1 MPQMLES
8 LKAELRRSN
17 LEETMQRIVKQIG
30 VVLLVGCTLTSVYA
44 QRPATDKSE
53 SVGLSSERLQRINQ
67 LIERKIKEEKIVGA
81 LTLVAR
87 RGKLVH
93 LATAGQAD
101 LEANKP
107 LKSDAI
113 FRIYSMTKPITT
125 VAAMMLYE
133 EGKFQLDDPV
143 AIYLPEFKDVQVY
156 GEGGALMKPKSP
168 MTIRHLMAHTSGL
181 TYGFFGNTPV
191 DQQYRAANLM
201 SGDST
206 LAEFTQKLAKLPL
219 LFHPGEQ
226 WNYGVNTD
234 VLGRLVEVWS
244 GLTLDE
250 FFRQRIFKP
259 LGMNDTGFDV
269 PAAKLERFTTNYQ
282 WGLNPLAVGEA
293 MGKRVVSDHPGK
305 SRYASP
311 AKFFSGGGGLV
322 STAQDYLRFCQM
334 LLNGGMLD
342 GARLLSPKTVQLITS
357 DHTKHARLPQGGV
370 ALRRGAAFG
379 LGFQVVTD
387 TAENQ
392 RIGSVGTFDWSGA
405 ATTSFFIDPQEQLIG
420 ILMTQKMPADFRLMT
435 EFRTAVYQAIV
446 ESQHR

>member
-1 MPQMLES
+1 M
-8 LKAELRRSN
+8 
-17 LEETMQRIVKQIG
+17 KQICS
-30 VVLLVGCTLTSVYA
+30 VVLLLACCTVTSYA
-44 QRPATDKSE
+44 QRPATDKPE
-53 SVGLSSERLQRINQ
+53 SVGMSSERLQRINQ
-67 LIERKIKEEKIVGA
+67 LIERKIKEEKIVGG

-93 LATAGQAD
+93 LFTAGQAD
-101 LEANKP
+101 LEAKKP

-143 AIYLPEFKDVQVY
+143 AIYLPEFKDVRVY
-156 GEGGALMKPKSP
+156 GEGGALVKPKSP

-259 LGMNDTGFDV
+259 LGMNDTGFEV
-269 PAAKLERFTTNYQ
+269 PAARLERFTTNYQ
-282 WGLNPLAVGEA
+282 WGMNPLALGEIT
-293 MGKRVVSDHPGK
+293 GKRTVSDHPSK

-334 LLNGGMLD
+334 LLNGGALD
-342 GARLLSPKTVQLITS
+342 GTRLLSPKTVQLMTS
-357 DHTKHARLPQGGV
+357 DHTKQARLPQGGV
-370 ALRRGAAFG
+370 ALGRGAAFG
-379 LGFQVVTD
+379 LGFQVITD

-392 RIGSVGTFDWSGA
+392 RIGSVGTFDWAGA
-405 ATTSFFIDPQEQLIG
+405 ASTSFFIDPQEQLIG
-420 ILMTQKMPADFRLMT
+420 ILMTQKMPTDFRLMT
-435 EFRTAVYQAIV
+435 DFRTAVYQAIV

>member
-1 MPQMLES
+1 
-8 LKAELRRSN
+8 
-17 LEETMQRIVKQIG
+17 MQRIKNQIC
-30 VVLLVGCTLTSVYA
+30 VVVWLACCALSSVYA
-44 QRPATDKSE
+44 QHPATDKPE
-53 SVGLSSERLQRINQ
+53 SVGMSSERLQRINQ
-67 LIERKIKEEKIVGA
+67 LIERKIKDEKIVGA

-93 LATAGQAD
+93 LATAGHSD

-107 LKSDAI
+107 LKNDAI

-133 EGKFQLDDPV
+133 EGKFQIDDPV
-143 AIYLPEFKDVQVY
+143 AMYLPEFKDVQVY

-191 DQQYRAANLM
+191 DQQYRSANLM
-201 SGDST
+201 SGNTT

-244 GLTLDE
+244 GMTLDE
-250 FFRQRIFKP
+250 FMRQRIFKP

-282 WGLNPLAVGEA
+282 WGLNPLAMGEVT
-293 MGKRVVSDHPGK
+293 GKRVVGDHPSK

-334 LLNGGMLD
+334 LLNGGAFD
-342 GARLLSPKTVQLITS
+342 SVRLLSPKTVQLMTS
-357 DHTKHARLPQGGV
+357 EHTKHARLPQSGV
-370 ALRRGAAFG
+370 ALGRGSAFG
-379 LGFQVVTD
+379 LGFQVITD

-392 RIGSVGTFDWSGA
+392 RLGSVGTFDWAGA
-405 ATTSFFIDPQEQLIG
+405 ASTSFFIDPQEQLIG
-420 ILMTQKMPADFRLMT
+420 ILMTQKMPTDFRLMT
-435 EFRTAVYQAIV
+435 EFRTAVYQAVI
-446 ESQHR
+446 ESRQPHDGR

>member
-1 MPQMLES
+1 
-8 LKAELRRSN
+8 
-17 LEETMQRIVKQIG
+17 MQKTLKQIYCA
-30 VVLLVGCTLTSVYA
+30 VLLLALCALA
-44 QRPATDKSE
+44 QAYGQKPASDRPE
-53 SVGLSSERLQRINQ
+53 SVGISSERLQRIGQ
-67 LIERKIKEEKIVGA
+67 LIERKINEDKLVGA
-81 LTLVAR
+81 ITLVAR

-93 LATAGQAD
+93 LAAAGHSN

-113 FRIYSMTKPITT
+113 FRIYSMSKPITT

-133 EGKFQLDDPV
+133 EGKFQIDDPV
-143 AIYLPEFKDVQVY
+143 ALYLPEFKDVQVY
-156 GEGGALMKPKSP
+156 GEGGVLVKPKSP
-168 MTIRHLMAHTSGL
+168 MTIRHLMSHTSGL

-191 DQQYRAANLM
+191 DQQYRTANLL
-201 SGDST
+201 SGDLT

-250 FFRQRIFKP
+250 FLRQRIFKP

-282 WGLNPLAVGEA
+282 WGLNPLALGEVT
-293 MGKRVVSDHPGK
+293 GKRIVADHPSK

-334 LLNGGMLD
+334 LLGGGALD
-342 GARLLSPKTVQLITS
+342 GARLLSPKSVQLMTS
-357 DHTKHARLPQGGV
+357 DHTKHARMPQGGV
-370 ALRRGAAFG
+370 ALGRGTAFG
-379 LGFQVVTD
+379 LGFQVITD

-392 RIGSVGTFDWSGA
+392 RIGSVGTFDWAGA
-405 ATTSFFIDPQEQLIG
+405 ASTSFFIDPQEQLIA

-446 ESQHR
+446 ESLNR

>member
-1 MPQMLES
+1 MP
-8 LKAELRRSN
+8 
-17 LEETMQRIVKQIG
+17 RIVKQVCV
-30 VVLLVGCTLTSVYA
+30 VVLSLACCVAISASA
-44 QRPATDKSE
+44 QRLATDKPE
-53 SVGLSSERLQRINQ
+53 SVGMSSERLQRINQ

-93 LATAGQAD
+93 LATAGYAD
-101 LEANKP
+101 IEANKP

-133 EGKFQLDDPV
+133 EGRFQLDDPV
-143 AIYLPEFKDVQVY
+143 AMYLPEFKEVMVY
-156 GEGGALMKPKSP
+156 GEGGALVKPKTP
-168 MTIRHLMAHTSGL
+168 MTVRHLMAHTSGL

-191 DQQYRAANLM
+191 DQQYRAANLLG
-201 SGDST
+201 SEST

-282 WGLNPLAVGEA
+282 WGANPLAVGEA
-293 MGKRVVSDHPGK
+293 TGKRAVGDHPSK
-305 SRYASP
+305 SRYARP

-334 LLNGGMLD
+334 LLNGGALD
-342 GARLLSPKTVQLITS
+342 GVRLLSPKTVQLMTS
-357 DHTKHARLPQGGV
+357 SHTQHARLPQSGV
-370 ALRRGAAFG
+370 TLGRGAAFG
-379 LGFQVVTD
+379 LGFQVITD

-392 RIGSVGTFDWSGA
+392 RIGSVGAFDWSGA
-405 ATTSFFIDPQEQLIG
+405 ASTSFFIDPQEQLIG
-420 ILMTQKMPADFRLMT
+420 IVMTQKMPFDTRLIT

-446 ESQHR
+446 ESQHK

>member
-1 MPQMLES
+1 
-8 LKAELRRSN
+8 
-17 LEETMQRIVKQIG
+17 MQRIVKQICV
-30 VVLLVGCTLTSVYA
+30 VVLLLSAFTAAYA
-44 QRPATDKSE
+44 QRPATDKPE
-53 SVGLSSERLQRINQ
+53 SVGMSSERLQRLNQ
-67 LIERKIKEEKIVGA
+67 LIERKIKEEKVVGA

-101 LEANKP
+101 LEAKKP

-133 EGKFQLDDPV
+133 EGKFQIDDPV
-143 AIYLPEFKDVQVY
+143 AMYLPEFKDVQVY
-156 GEGGALMKPKSP
+156 GEGGALVKPKSP

-191 DQQYRAANLM
+191 DQQYRAANLLG
-201 SGDST
+201 SEST

-250 FFRQRIFKP
+250 FMRQRIFKP

-269 PAAKLERFTTNYQ
+269 PAAKLDRFTTNYQ
-282 WGLNPLAVGEA
+282 WGMNPLAVGEA
-293 MGKRVVSDHPGK
+293 TGKRSVGDHPSK

-311 AKFFSGGGGLV
+311 AKFYSGGGGLV
-322 STAQDYLRFCQM
+322 STGQDYLRFCQM
-334 LLNGGMLD
+334 LLNGGVLD
-342 GARLLSPKTVQLITS
+342 GVRLLSPKSIQLMTS
-357 DHTKHARLPQGGV
+357 DHTKHARLPQSGVTLGG
-370 ALRRGAAFG
+370 GAAFG
-379 LGFQVVTD
+379 LGFRVVTD
-387 TAENQ
+387 SAENQ

-405 ATTSFFIDPQEQLIG
+405 ASTSFFIDPQEQLIA
-420 ILMTQKMPADFRLMT
+420 IFMTQKMPFDIRLMADFRT
-435 EFRTAVYQAIV
+435 VVYQAIV

>member
-1 MPQMLES
+1 MQ
-8 LKAELRRSN
+8 K
-17 LEETMQRIVKQIG
+17 TMNRICSVA
-30 VVLLVGCTLTSVYA
+30 LLLAWCALTSAYA
-44 QRPATDKSE
+44 QRPATDKPE
-53 SVGLSSERLQRINQ
+53 AVGMSSERLQRINQ

-81 LTLVAR
+81 VTLVAR
-87 RGKLVH
+87 RGKVVH
-93 LATAGQAD
+93 LATAGQSD

-133 EGKFQLDDPV
+133 EGKFQIDDPV
-143 AIYLPEFKDVQVY
+143 AMYLPEFKDVMVY
-156 GEGGALMKPKSP
+156 GEGGALVKPKSP
-168 MTIRHLMAHTSGL
+168 MTIRHLMSHTSGL

-201 SGDST
+201 SGDTT
-206 LAEFTQKLAKLPL
+206 LSEFTVKLAKLPL

-244 GLTLDE
+244 GLALDE
-250 FFRQRIFKP
+250 FMRQRIFKP

-269 PAAKLERFTTNYQ
+269 PAAKIERFTTNYQ
-282 WGLNPLAVGEA
+282 WGTNPLALGEVT
-293 MGKRVVSDHPGK
+293 GKRTVSDHPSK

-334 LLNGGMLD
+334 LLNGGVLD
-342 GARLLSPKTVQLITS
+342 GVRLLSPKTVQLMTS
-357 DHTKHARLPQGGV
+357 DHTKQARVPQGGV
-370 ALRRGAAFG
+370 TLGRGAAFG
-379 LGFQVVTD
+379 LGFQVITD

-392 RIGSVGTFDWSGA
+392 RIGSVGTFDWAGA
-405 ATTSFFIDPQEQLIG
+405 ASTSFFIDPQEQIIG
-420 ILMTQKMPADFRLMT
+420 IMMTQKMPTDFRLMV

-446 ESQHR
+446 ESQQR

>member
-1 MPQMLES
+1 
-8 LKAELRRSN
+8 
-17 LEETMQRIVKQIG
+17 MQRIVKQICI
-30 VVLLVGCTLTSVYA
+30 VSLLAVCALTYVYA
-44 QRPATDKSE
+44 QRPATDKPE
-53 SVGLSSERLQRINQ
+53 AVGMSSERLQRLNQ

-93 LATAGQAD
+93 LATAGHAD

-107 LKSDAI
+107 LRSDAI
-113 FRIYSMTKPITT
+113 FRIYSMSKPITT

-133 EGKFQLDDPV
+133 EGRFQIDDPV
-143 AIYLPEFKDVQVY
+143 AMYLPEFKDVQVY
-156 GEGGALMKPKSP
+156 GEGGALVKPKSQ

-181 TYGFFGNTPV
+181 TYGFFGNTTV
-191 DQQYRAANLM
+191 DQQYRAANLL
-201 SGDST
+201 SPDST
-206 LAEFTQKLAKLPL
+206 LAEFTPKLAKLPL

-250 FFRQRIFKP
+250 FMSQRIFKP

-269 PAAKLERFTTNYQ
+269 PAARLERFTTNYQ
-282 WGLNPLAVGEA
+282 WGANPLAIGEA
-293 MGKRVVSDHPGK
+293 AGKPVVGDHPSK

-334 LLNGGMLD
+334 LLNGGTLD
-342 GARLLSPKTVQLITS
+342 GVRLLSPKTVQLMTS
-357 DHTKHARLPQGGV
+357 EHTKHARLPQSGV
-370 ALRRGAAFG
+370 TLGSGAAFG
-379 LGFQVVTD
+379 LGFRVITD
-387 TAENQ
+387 MAENQ

-405 ATTSFFIDPQEQLIG
+405 ASTSFFIDPQEQLIG
-420 ILMTQKMPADFRLMT
+420 ILMTQKMPFDNRLTT